1 MFNSGTYDWSQL
13 DRDLIASMVSFTK
26 PSVVDKT
33 LSPTEFTKK
42 IRTLLRFF
50 KIPVS
55 VKTTYAKETT
65 KDTVWVG
72 GLYYAVPDK
81 VGQTAIT
88 LLLQF
93 NPKNKNQISINYR
106 HFRKMCW
113 SLADT
118 LLHEIVHM
126 RQYRR
131 RSFKDIPGFYSTANS
146 GKKRAEQ
153 VYLGHDDEIDAYS
166 FNIACQLID
175 KFGYDEKAIVNYL
188 NSDLND
194 KRKKS
199 NSFKLYLEAFDH
211 NHKHT
216 VIKKLKKKVMRY
228 VPNAAEIRKPYRT
241 TDWLKTCEKQK

>member
-1 MFNSGTYDWSQL
+1 MFKAGTYDWSQL
-13 DRDLIASMVSFTK
+13 DRDLIAQMVALAR
-26 PSVVDKT
+26 PSVVGKT
-33 LSPTEFTKK
+33 LSPAEFTKK
-42 IRTLLRFF
+42 IRNLLRFF
-50 KIPVS
+50 KIPVH
-55 VKTTYAKETT
+55 VKTSYDKETS
-65 KDTVWVG
+65 KNSVWVG

-81 VGQTAIT
+81 IGKTAIT
-88 LLLQF
+88 VLLQF
-93 NPKNKNQISINYR
+93 NPSNKKQLLINSYN
-106 HFRKMCW
+106 FRRMCW
-113 SLADT
+113 SVADT
-118 LLHEIVHM
+118 ILHEIIHM

-175 KFGYDEKAIVNYL
+175 RFNYNEKAIVNYL

-199 NSFKLYLEAFDH
+199 NGFKTYLEAFDH
-211 NHKHT
+211 NHKHI

-228 VPNAAEIRKPYRT
+228 LPNAAEIGKPYKT
-241 TDWLKTCEKQK
+241 NDWLKPCEKLK

>member
-13 DRDLIASMVSFTK
+13 DRDLVAQMVSFAK
-26 PSVVDKT
+26 PSVVGKS

-42 IRTLLRFF
+42 IRSLIRFF
-50 KIPVS
+50 QIPVS
-55 VKTTYAKETT
+55 VKTSYDKETS
-65 KDTVWVG
+65 KNSVWVG

-81 VGQTAIT
+81 IGKTAIT
-88 LLLQF
+88 LILQF
-93 NPKNKNQISINYR
+93 NPENKTQIKISDRN
-106 HFRKMCW
+106 FKKMCW

-118 LLHEIVHM
+118 VLHEIIHM

-175 KFGYDEKAIVNYL
+175 RFGRDEKSIVTYL
-188 NSDLND
+188 NSDLKD

-199 NSFKLYLEAFDH
+199 NGFKLYLEAFDH
-211 NHKHT
+211 NHKHKI
-216 VIKKLKKKVMRY
+216 IKKLKKKVMRY
-228 VPNAAEIRKPYRT
+228 LPNAAEINKPYRT
-241 TDWLKTCEKQK
+241 TDWLKTCEKIK